1 MRVQAPG
8 SPLDAYLQAVD
19 STVQWL
25 LTRLRRLF
33 ASGVSASGLPA
44 ALLPVVSEAYL
55 RAWRAAAVFLVDEA
69 EYRGV
74 DGLVL
79 VPSMTVPR
87 EDNLA
92 YMLRHLG
99 VPGVEAGKQPVTDFK
114 VTPESSARVASTL
127 VKEVRNVANSTV
139 RRAAA
144 GDPGYGLAGG
154 KLSAALVERYREAG
168 LRSQADQL
176 EGLLRQ
182 ANGVLEIEVVD
193 SSTSRGVEGD
203 APSGRVRGS
212 GRRDRGVVDKQGR
225 PASRVK
231 VKRPVAWARVI
242 RGEYTCGFCIML
254 ASRGAAYRNADTA
267 GFESH
272 YHCDCGVVPVYDRN
286 NWTGMR
292 QADYLLKLWSKHSGG
307 SPTTFTTWARR
318 QQEKGHDFR
327 HSSFSPA
334 RPVVKKSEQL

>member
-1 MRVQAPG
+1 MQAPG

-33 ASGVSASGLPA
+33 ASGVSASGLPT

-55 RAWRAAAVFLVDEA
+55 RAWRAAAVFLADEA

-79 VPSMTVPR
+79 VPSVTVPR

-154 KLSAALVERYREAG
+154 RLSAALVERYREAG
-168 LRSQADQL
+168 LHSQADQL

-193 SSTSRGVEGD
+193 SDTVPRKSATSPDESE
-203 APSGRVRGS
+203 SGSRRPRVRV
-212 GRRDRGVVDKQGR
+212 R
-225 PASRVK
+225 
-231 VKRPVAWARVI
+231 RPVAWARVI

-267 GFESH
+267 GFKSH
-272 YHCDCGVVPVYDRN
+272 YHCDCGVVPVYDKN

-292 QADYLLKLWSKHSGG
+292 QADYLLNLWSKHSGG